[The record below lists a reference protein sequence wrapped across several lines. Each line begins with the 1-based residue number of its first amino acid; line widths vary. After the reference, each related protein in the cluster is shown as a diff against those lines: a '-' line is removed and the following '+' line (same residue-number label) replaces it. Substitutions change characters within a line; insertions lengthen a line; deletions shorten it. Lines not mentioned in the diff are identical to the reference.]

1 MNLQRKGEN
10 HRSLHLALTVC
21 IAAKG
26 DRHTS
31 NQEVVEQ
38 SETTSMLHCN
48 TPDPGVNSNASCWI
62 VLFNQSDRI
71 SV

>member
-31 NQEVVEQ
+31 NHEVVGQ

-48 TPDPGVNSNASCWI
+48 TPDPGVN
-62 VLFNQSDRI
+62 
-71 SV
+71 